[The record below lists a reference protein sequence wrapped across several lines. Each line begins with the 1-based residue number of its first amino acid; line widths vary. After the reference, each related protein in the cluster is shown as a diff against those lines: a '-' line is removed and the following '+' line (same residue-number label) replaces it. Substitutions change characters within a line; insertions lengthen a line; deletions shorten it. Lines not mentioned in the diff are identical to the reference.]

1 MSDMPSRPATGAN
14 QRAIAP
20 AAVARLFA
28 RETERFA
35 ASNPRSRALAE
46 RARAHLPDGVPMH
59 WMTDWE
65 TPFPLFVASA
75 MGATLTDVDGHE
87 YADFCLGD
95 TGTMFGHVP
104 AAVALA
110 VEGRLSLGFSAML
123 PSEDGVRAAEL
134 LAERFGL
141 PFWQMATTA
150 TDANRFAIR
159 WARAITGRPM
169 VLVFNGCY
177 HGSVDETFLVLRE
190 GKQVLRPGVL
200 GQVQDLTKGTRVIEF
215 NDIPAL
221 EQALSAGNV
230 ACVLQEPAMTN
241 IGMVLPEPGFQER
254 LRELTTRHG
263 TLLINDET
271 HCMSS
276 GPGGYTRAFGLSP
289 DFITLGKPIAGGIPC
304 SVFGFTG
311 EVEQAMR
318 RAKAI
323 DPGYTGMGT
332 TLSGNALTL
341 ATMRAMLSEVMTDA
355 AYERM
360 IALSARLAGGLERAI
375 AAHGLAWHVQR
386 VGCRAEWLFSA
397 RPPRNGSEAAAS
409 FDHPLERALHLYLL
423 NRGVLIAPFHNM
435 TLCSPVTT
443 EEQVDKLVAAVDGAA
458 GELLAG

>member
-1 MSDMPSRPATGAN
+1 MSQPSTGAN
-14 QRAIAP
+14 QRSIPP
-20 AAVARLFA
+20 AAVKRLFE
-28 RETERFA
+28 RETARFA
-35 ASNPRSRALAE
+35 AANPRSKLLAE
-46 RARAHLPDGVPMH
+46 RAKAHLPDGVPMH

-65 TPFPLFVASA
+65 TPFPLFVAGA
-75 MGATLTDVDGHE
+75 AGATLTDVDGHA

-104 AAVALA
+104 PAVARA
-110 VEGRLSLGFSAML
+110 VERRLELGFSAML
-123 PSEDGVRAAEL
+123 PSEDGVVAAEL

-177 HGSVDETFLVLRE
+177 HGSVDETFLVLR
-190 GKQVLRPGVL
+190 GGRTALRPGVL
-200 GQVQDLTKGTRVIEF
+200 GQVLDLTQGTRVIEF
-215 NDIPAL
+215 NDLAAL
-221 EQALSAGNV
+221 ETALAPRDV

-241 IGMVLPEPGFQER
+241 IGMILPEPGFQER
-254 LRELTTRHG
+254 LRELTRHYG
-263 TLLINDET
+263 TILIDDET

-289 DFITLGKPIAGGIPC
+289 DMITLGKPIAGGIPC
-304 SVFGFTG
+304 SVFGFTA
-311 EVEQAMR
+311 ELEAAMR
-318 RAKAI
+318 RAKAA

-341 ATMRAMLSEVMTDA
+341 ATMRAMLSEVMTDE
-355 AYERM
+355 AYQRM
-360 IALSARLAGGLERAI
+360 IALSARLARGLEQAI
-375 AAHGLAWHVQR
+375 ARHGLAWHVQR
-386 VGCRAEWLFSA
+386 VGCRAEWLFSS
-397 RPPRNGSEAAAS
+397 RPPQNGSEAAAS

-435 TLCSPVTT
+435 TLVCPATT
-443 EEQVDKLVAAVDGAA
+443 AADVDRLLDALRDCLA
-458 GELLAG
+458 ELLS